1 MPHLAFVSVIT
12 RVRTYGMLILRLA
25 GKIQLSPTELLEKP
39 SAGFDSYLRSS
50 KVWLSGKKDIAEK
63 MLKNTSAKTDVK
75 SFFGGLE
82 SKLRGPVARK
92 NE

>member
-1 MPHLAFVSVIT
+1 MH
-12 RVRTYGMLILRLA
+12 TYGHTWYILCLA
-25 GKIQLSPTELLEKP
+25 GKMQLSPTELLEKP

-63 MLKNTSAKTDVK
+63 LLKNTTTKTDMK

-82 SKLRGPVARK
+82 SKIRGPAARK